1 MAVSHWTREN
11 SKFPFPI
18 GFASIKGRKYATS
31 PASWVNCFQA
41 DCVRDGSSWIEHSS
55 HLPLMWR
62 CGRLVW
68 ASAGVWIKAMAIATA
83 AGIILLRFIGM
94 SSSIGLFGED
104 PGRTAGIAMDYEP
117 KVGVSEVKVVR
128 TDRTGPLPG
137 VPDDN

>member
-1 MAVSHWTREN
+1 
-11 SKFPFPI
+11 
-18 GFASIKGRKYATS
+18 
-31 PASWVNCFQA
+31 
-41 DCVRDGSSWIEHSS
+41 
-55 HLPLMWR
+55 
-62 CGRLVW
+62 
-68 ASAGVWIKAMAIATA
+68 
-83 AGIILLRFIGM
+83 M